1 MQSARLLHTLS
12 KRPRLKAFVV
22 VTFEALARLLFATP
36 RYASLNKLKAGFLR
50 MNGASVG
57 ARVVFYPG
65 VWITPGRN
73 LTLADDVDLALDVL
87 IDTTGGVEIGER
99 TLVGHR
105 SCIFSGN
112 HAVPVGGAPIF
123 SAGTV
128 ARRVVIGRDV
138 WIGAHVMV
146 LPGVHI
152 GDGAV
157 VGAGSVVTK
166 DIPAM
171 AIAAGNPARV
181 IRMRL

>member
-12 KRPRLKAFVV
+12 RRPGLKAFVV
-22 VTFEALARLLFATP
+22 VTFEAVARLLFAMP

-57 ARVVFYPG
+57 TRVVFYPG

-73 LTLADDVDLALDVL
+73 LALADDVDLALDVL